1 MHMPPS
7 KKTYDVED
15 GTHVLTTMAHISQSY
30 HMAPNANHRPTHRQC
45 YVRVYR
51 KGCVGGCQSLARHR
65 FAQYKLNHTL
75 GLKKTPRNLIRPTA
89 VSRFM
94 NTCGQTCVSKHT
106 PTTILRAWLR
116 HIHNNEAAPICPSFT
131 IPQGPVNIYV

>member
-1 MHMPPS
+1 MHPS
-7 KKTYDVED
+7 KNRTMSKTTRTFNY
-15 GTHVLTTMAHISQSY
+15 GSHIPILSQRAQCQPPTNTPPMLCACISY
-30 HMAPNANHRPTHRQC
+30 KLCWLIPD
-45 YVRVYR
+45 
-51 KGCVGGCQSLARHR
+51 KSLARHR

-106 PTTILRAWLR
+106 PTTILRARIR